1 MPGNVPDPASSHQ
14 QPSPKAQDKFDV
26 ARRISGHLVAP
37 ALAFRVERA
46 RSSYDHL
53 LPSPPLVVVPTA
65 ALMFAPNCRPV
76 ATACP
81 LNSDR
86 LGRPRLTCGILAP
99 HARRTP
105 MTLAGPLGSDMPPI
119 ALRLGWLSLGSVGA
133 HIPEVIQSIVEAGS
147 QPKAMPISHW
157 VCWRL
162 WRGLATCRA
171 WSGHRHRRRPLPT
184 RRCHPCQK
192 MRCSATWLA
201 LGGDM
206 VLDCQLSAFAL
217 DVGGSLLE
225 RLVCYCLVAILVAPR
240 LLRAGRKV
248 FRPDWC
254 TFARRHGAFMAR
266 MPPFGCP
273 CSLPLFRVCSSCCL
287 LLAPMSLGHVRLFPP
302 YILPSDRG
310 PCGAPVVCWFGSRRI
325 WLLVAM
331 SSCGGF
337 PAFSKLLQHRQ
348 RRRQPPPHT
357 SNRLQFFHRLAVIC
371 ALQLYYAS
379 GGRRGN
385 SLRRCF
391 RPARG
396 PKHPFAEAPGWGHRW
411 RAQNPSRIAPGG
423 RQPTLRRMLQSMPSW
438 WLSPMRSCSPPAD
451 VVST

>member
-1 MPGNVPDPASSHQ
+1 
-14 QPSPKAQDKFDV
+14 
-26 ARRISGHLVAP
+26 
-37 ALAFRVERA
+37 
-46 RSSYDHL
+46 
-53 LPSPPLVVVPTA
+53 
-65 ALMFAPNCRPV
+65 
-76 ATACP
+76 
-81 LNSDR
+81 
-86 LGRPRLTCGILAP
+86 
-99 HARRTP
+99 

-254 TFARRHGAFMAR
+254 TFARRHGAFMAH

-348 RRRQPPPHT
+348 RRRQPT
-357 SNRLQFFHRLAVIC
+357 GCNSSTDRRLYAHCSYTTLRGGVAATAC
-371 ALQLYYAS
+371 ADVSGQL
-379 GGRRGN
+379 GGRN
-385 SLRRCF
+385 ILLPRR
-391 RPARG
+391 PDGDTGGA
-396 PKHPFAEAPGWGHRW
+396 PKTLAASHQGDVSPPFAACSSQCPR
-411 RAQNPSRIAPGG
+411 GG
-423 RQPTLRRMLQSMPSW
+423 CLR
-438 WLSPMRSCSPPAD
+438 
-451 VVST
+451 